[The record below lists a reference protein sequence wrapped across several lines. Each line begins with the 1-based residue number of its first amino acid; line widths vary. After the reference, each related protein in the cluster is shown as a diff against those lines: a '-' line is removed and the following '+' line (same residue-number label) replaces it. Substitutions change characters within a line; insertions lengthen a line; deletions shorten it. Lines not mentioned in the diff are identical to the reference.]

1 MTVKLQGLVAA
12 AILLVSTQAGAQS
25 IATVSAAKGEVSLVE
40 AATQTPRALAAAPDG
55 RVANG
60 DVAQGDEVRT
70 GIGASA
76 SILFPDGG
84 VVRLAE
90 STRVAIT
97 ERPIPGAGGP
107 GRKSIKRQLHLK
119 EGSLACD
126 AKPKTPVYTSIR
138 TPLGTVG
145 VRGTRFTVSASG
157 SRFQVAV
164 ESGQVFIMDTPGRA
178 VFDLGEGQT
187 VQLEVNE
194 QQQLVAQVLADGGTP
209 VMATIGNARVR
220 MGNGAIVR
228 VGGVAG
234 ERLTV
239 TGIAGSVRVTY
250 PATGAS
256 EPLPAGKTVPVLG
269 PDAPGPIPGGET
281 AEVPPAG
288 VAPYPAVP
296 SVPVIRD
303 TVEASKFR

>member
-1 MTVKLQGLVAA
+1 MTSKMLGLSAA

-25 IATVSAAKGEVSLVE
+25 IATVSTAQGEVSLVE

-60 DVAQGDEVRT
+60 GVAQGDEVRT
-70 GIGASA
+70 GAGASA
-76 SILFPDGG
+76 SILFPDGS
-84 VVRLAE
+84 VVRLAG
-90 STRVAIT
+90 STRVAVT

-107 GRKSIKRQLHLK
+107 GRKSVKRQLHLK

-126 AKPKTPVYTSIR
+126 AKPKTPVYTTIR

-145 VRGTRFTVSASG
+145 VRGTRLTVSASG
-157 SRFQVAV
+157 GRFQVAV
-164 ESGQVFIMDTPGRA
+164 ESGQVFVMDTPGRA
-178 VFDLGEGQT
+178 VFDLGEGQIL
-187 VQLEVNE
+187 QLEVNE
-194 QQQLVAQVLADGGTP
+194 QGQLVAQVLADGGAP
-209 VMATIGNARVR
+209 VMATIGNARLR

-239 TGIAGSVRVTY
+239 TGIAGSVRITY

-256 EPLPAGKTVPVLG
+256 ETLAAGKTVPVLG
-269 PDAPGPIPGGET
+269 PDAPGPLPGAET
-281 AEVPPAG
+281 TEGAPAG
-288 VAPYPAVP
+288 AEAYPAVP

-303 TVEASKFR
+303 TIEASKFR